1 LTSRGRKSAPSART
15 SLHPRFKLDSCA
27 TPLRQ
32 TETFQ
37 STVCASSQG
46 LWETCAMNASSH
58 PTAFEHTLY
67 QPQTRARLGTTGQVR
82 PAVEGRARHP
92 RQPASSP
99 DSGHEQGACTL
110 HLVCVCVC
118 VRVCVWVGGWGGGG
132 WGGGGGGGGGGPP
145 PPPPGGGCGG
155 GGCMCVCMYMCV
167 SAEPASPPGSGYE
180 QGIPQ
185 TLT

>member
-1 LTSRGRKSAPSART
+1 MTSRGRKSAPSART

-118 VRVCVWVGGWGGGG
+118 VRVCVWVGGWVGVGG
-132 WGGGGGGGGGGPP
+132 WVHVCVYVYVCVRRTSLPP
-145 PPPPGGGCGG
+145 RFWIRARHTPNPHLNP
-155 GGCMCVCMYMCV
+155 
-167 SAEPASPPGSGYE
+167 EP
-180 QGIPQ
+180 
-185 TLT
+185 